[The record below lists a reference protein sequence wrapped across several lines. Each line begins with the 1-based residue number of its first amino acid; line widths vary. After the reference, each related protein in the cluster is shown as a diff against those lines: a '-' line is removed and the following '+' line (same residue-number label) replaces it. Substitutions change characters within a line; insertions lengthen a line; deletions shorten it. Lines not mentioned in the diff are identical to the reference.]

1 MVAVGKGDA
10 VADNLDGLI
19 GGFQAGRAGV
29 IPDGFLA
36 GDGGDGL
43 GLEHDR
49 FPFLKFNYAS
59 TEEI

>member
-1 MVAVGKGDA
+1 VGTGDA
-10 VADNLDGLI
+10 VADILDGLI
-19 GGFQAGRAGV
+19 GGFQGGRGGL

-36 GDGGDGL
+36 GVGGDGL